1 MNEQP
6 VVVQK
11 VSWWDLCPWTII
23 FKTLPVATGVTA
35 LALALL
41 GTVATPMGWLAS
53 ERLFV
58 NQDVLEDLAVM
69 EAVQVNRSPWR
80 SLFPSFEEDPR
91 AISIFGVRLSGPRL
105 VFEQLARPFQYLF
118 DTDLTV
124 REFLYFFVGCLWT
137 IVVWSFIGVAI
148 ARTCILHLTR
158 NEPVPLDD
166 AFEFAMDKFTT
177 TAGAIGIPLLAVAAL
192 CVPGFLLGL
201 LMGFDLG
208 AVVVSFLWFIAL
220 AIGAAISLL
229 LLGLL
234 FGWPLMVAS
243 VAAEG
248 QNSFDAMTRS
258 YAYTFQRPVQYAFY
272 ILIAIVF
279 GGFCWLLVMHL
290 ATAISELSWWATS
303 WGANLANGNRIA
315 DLQGVGAT
323 VDAAGDPIE
332 RSGAFGVAVD
342 VIQFWNQ
349 VLMTLAASFMY
360 ALFWC
365 LASAVYLLLRKDVDE
380 TEMDEVYQ
388 VDEKRTYELPPL
400 KSDEHGIPQVQTPVP
415 VGNKTVSDI
424 DGNFDTKTD

>member
-41 GTVATPMGWLAS
+41 GTMATPMGWLAS
-53 ERLFV
+53 EKLFV

-69 EAVQVNRSPWR
+69 EMVQVNRSPWR

-91 AISIFGVRLSGPRL
+91 AISIAGVRLSGPRL

-118 DTDLTV
+118 STDLSV
-124 REFLYFFVGCLWT
+124 REFLYFLVGCLWT
-137 IVVWSFIGVAI
+137 IAVWSFVGVAI
-148 ARTCILHLTR
+148 ARVCILHLTR

-192 CVPGFLLGL
+192 CIPGFLLGL
-201 LMGFDLG
+201 LMGFDIG
-208 AVVVSFLWFIAL
+208 AVLVSLLWFVAL
-220 AIGAAISLL
+220 AIGAAIALL

-272 ILIAIVF
+272 MLIAVVF
-279 GGFCWLLVMHL
+279 GGFCWLLVMQL
-290 ATAISELSWWATS
+290 ATAVTELGWWATS
-303 WGANLANGNRIA
+303 WGANVANGNRIA
-315 DLQGVGAT
+315 DLQGVGET
-323 VDAAGDPIE
+323 IDAAGNPIE
-332 RSGAFGVAVD
+332 RSGAFGVAVNM
-342 VIQFWNQ
+342 IQFWNQ

-400 KSDEHGIPQVQTPVP
+400 KSDENGIPQVQTPVP
-415 VGNKTVSDI
+415 VGNKTVGDADDNSDTTV
-424 DGNFDTKTD
+424 D

>member
-6 VVVQK
+6 VIVQK

-53 ERLFV
+53 EKIFV
-58 NQDVLEDLAVM
+58 NQDMLEDLAVM
-69 EAVQVNRSPWR
+69 EMVQVNRSPWR
-80 SLFPSFEEDPR
+80 SLFPSFEDDPR
-91 AISIFGVRLSGPRL
+91 AIAVFGVRLSGPRL

-118 DTDLTV
+118 STQLSV
-124 REFLYFFVGCLWT
+124 REFLYFLVGCLWT
-137 IVVWSFIGVAI
+137 IAVWSFVGVAI
-148 ARTCILHLTR
+148 ARVCILHLTR
-158 NEPVPLDD
+158 NEPVAMDD
-166 AFEFAMDKFTT
+166 AFEFAMDKFST

-192 CVPGFLLGL
+192 CIPGFLLGL

-208 AVVVSFLWFIAL
+208 AAFVSIFWFVAL
-220 AIGAAISLL
+220 AIGVAIALL

-272 ILIAIVF
+272 MLIAVVF
-279 GGFCWLLVMHL
+279 GGFCWLLVMQL
-290 ATAISELSWWATS
+290 ATAVTELGWWATS
-303 WGANLANGNRIA
+303 WGANIASGDRVA
-315 DLQGVGAT
+315 DLQGLGAS
-323 VDAAGDPIE
+323 VDQAGNAIE
-332 RSGAFGVAVD
+332 RSGAYGFAVD
-342 VIQFWNQ
+342 MIQFWNQ

-400 KSDEHGIPQVQTPVP
+400 KSDENGIPQVQTPVP
-415 VGNKTVSDI
+415 VSDKTVD
-424 DGNFDTKTD
+424 DEGDNFDTKID

>member
-23 FKTLPVATGVTA
+23 FKTLPVATGMAA

-41 GTVATPMGWLAS
+41 GTVATPMGWLVS
-53 ERLFV
+53 EQLFV
-58 NQDVLEDLAVM
+58 DQEMLEDLAVM
-69 EAVQVNRSPWR
+69 DIVQANRSPWR

-91 AISIFGVRLSGPRL
+91 AIPVFGVRLSGPRL

-118 DTDLTV
+118 STQLSL
-124 REFLYFFVGCLWT
+124 REFLYFLVGCLWT
-137 IVVWSFIGVAI
+137 ITVWSFVGVAI
-148 ARTCILHLTR
+148 ARVCVLHLAR

-177 TAGAIGIPLLAVAAL
+177 TAGAIGIPLLAVGAL
-192 CVPGFLLGL
+192 CIPGFLLGL
-201 LMGFDLG
+201 LMGFDVG
-208 AVVVSFLWFIAL
+208 AALVSILWVVAL
-220 AIGAAISLL
+220 AIGGAIALL

-258 YAYTFQRPVQYAFY
+258 YAYTFQRPVHYAMY
-272 ILIAIVF
+272 MLIAIVF
-279 GGFCWLLVMHL
+279 GGFCWLLVMQL
-290 ATAISELSWWATS
+290 ATAVTQLGWWATS
-303 WGANLANGNRIA
+303 WGANIADANRLA
-315 DLQGVGAT
+315 DLQGLGAN
-323 VDAAGDPIE
+323 VDADGNAIA
-332 RSGAFGVAVD
+332 RSGAFNFATFM
-342 VIQFWNQ
+342 IQFWNQ
-349 VLMTLAASFMY
+349 ALMTLAASFMY

-365 LASAVYLLLRKDVDE
+365 LATAVYLLLRKDVDE

-400 KSDEHGIPQVQTPVP
+400 KSDENGIPQVQTPVP
-415 VGNKTVSDI
+415 AGSQPVSDE
-424 DGNFDTKTD
+424 DSGSNDS

>member
-41 GTVATPMGWLAS
+41 GTVAMPMGWLAS
-53 ERLFV
+53 EKMFV
-58 NQDVLEDLAVM
+58 NQEVLEDLAIMDV
-69 EAVQVNRSPWR
+69 VQMNRSPWR
-80 SLFPSFEEDPR
+80 SLFPSLENDPR
-91 AISIFGVRLSGPRL
+91 AIPVFGLRLSGPRL

-118 DTDLTV
+118 STDV
-124 REFLYFFVGCLWT
+124 SFREFLYFLVGCLWT
-137 IVVWSFIGVAI
+137 IAVWSFVGVAI
-148 ARTCILHLTR
+148 ARVCILHLTR

-166 AFEFAMDKFTT
+166 AFEFAMSKFSV

-208 AVVVSFLWFIAL
+208 AMLVSLLWVVAL
-220 AIGAAISLL
+220 AIGAAIALL

-272 ILIAIVF
+272 MLIAVLF
-279 GGFCWLLVMHL
+279 GGFCWLLVMQL
-290 ATAISELSWWATS
+290 ATAVSELSWWVTS
-303 WGANLANGNRIA
+303 WGANVANGDRIA

-323 VDAAGDPIE
+323 VGGTGEPLE
-332 RSGAFGVAVD
+332 RSGAFGFAVNA
-342 VIQFWNQ
+342 IEFWNQ

-365 LASAVYLLLRKDVDE
+365 MASAVYLLLRKEVDE

-400 KSDEHGIPQVQTPVP
+400 KSDENGIPQVQKPVP
-415 VGNKTVSDI
+415 VGSQTISDN
-424 DGNFDTKTD
+424 DDAGETKLD

>member
-23 FKTLPVATGVTA
+23 FKTLPVATGMAA

-53 ERLFV
+53 EKLFV
-58 NQDVLEDLAVM
+58 NQEMLEDLVVM
-69 EAVQVNRSPWR
+69 DIVQANRHPWR

-91 AISIFGVRLSGPRL
+91 AIPVFGVRLSGPRL

-118 DTDLTV
+118 STKLSF
-124 REFLYFFVGCLWT
+124 REFLYFLVGCSWT
-137 IVVWSFIGVAI
+137 VAVWSFVGVAI
-148 ARTCILHLTR
+148 SRVCVLHLAR

-177 TAGAIGIPLLAVAAL
+177 AAGAIGIPLLAVGAL
-192 CVPGFLLGL
+192 CIPGFLLGL
-201 LMGFDLG
+201 LMGFDIG
-208 AVVVSFLWFIAL
+208 AAIVSILWLVAL
-220 AIGAAISLL
+220 AIGGVMTLL

-248 QNSFDAMTRS
+248 QNSFDALTRS

-272 ILIAIVF
+272 MLVAVVF
-279 GGFCWLLVMHL
+279 GGFCWLFVMQL
-290 ATAISELSWWATS
+290 ATAVTQMAWWATS
-303 WGANLANGNRIA
+303 WGANVADAGRLDNLQGLANN
-315 DLQGVGAT
+315 
-323 VDAAGDPIE
+323 VDADGNALG
-332 RSGAFGVAVD
+332 RSGAFSFAMFM
-342 VIQFWNQ
+342 IQFWNQ
-349 VLMTLAASFMY
+349 ALMTLAASFMY

-400 KSDEHGIPQVQTPVP
+400 KSDENGIPQIQTPIP
-415 VGNKTVSDI
+415 AGSQPVSD
-424 DGNFDTKTD
+424 DEDDSDS